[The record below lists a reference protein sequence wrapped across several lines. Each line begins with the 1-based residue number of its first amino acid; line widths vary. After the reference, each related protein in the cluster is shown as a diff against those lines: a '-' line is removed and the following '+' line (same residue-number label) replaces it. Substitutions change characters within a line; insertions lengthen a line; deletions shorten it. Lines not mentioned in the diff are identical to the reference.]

1 MAVNLLTRSVAKQNT
16 LDARRRHLSAQTLA
30 SKHGD
35 PVASVS
41 SRAQPLQVLGTNEE
55 AAMRQAV
62 MVGVVLP
69 AALLL
74 VSGCATKKW
83 VTEYVGKEKVD
94 INSGVDSKMSA
105 ESQRVDQK
113 VDGVDTRLK
122 TTEGTLTQTSETAR
136 GAKERADSAYTK
148 ADETNSRLTRLWSN
162 RNTRSQAETYQVLFG
177 FDKWD
182 LNDGA
187 QTTLV
192 SIIKEMKENPNL
204 TVDLRGYADPVG
216 TYPYNVGLSQRRVG
230 SSVASWSRR
239 GSSFRGS
246 TSSGS
251 DPSPRRDAQRREA
264 QGDRALDGQ
273 QGRVAG

>member
-1 MAVNLLTRSVAKQNT
+1 
-16 LDARRRHLSAQTLA
+16 
-30 SKHGD
+30 
-35 PVASVS
+35 
-41 SRAQPLQVLGTNEE
+41 
-55 AAMRQAV
+55 MRQAV
-62 MVGVVLP
+62 MLGVVLP
-69 AALLL
+69 ATLLL

-94 INSGVDSKMSA
+94 INSGVDSKMTA

-122 TTEGTLTQTSETAR
+122 SAEGTLTQTSETAK
-136 GAKERADSAYTK
+136 GAKDRADSAYTK

-204 TVDLRGYADPVG
+204 TVDLQGYADPVG
-216 TYPYNVGLSQRRVG
+216 TYPYNVGLSQRRVE
-230 SSVASWSRR
+230 SVRR
-239 GSSFRGS
+239 FLVEKGIEL
-246 TSSGS
+246 
-251 DPSPRRDAQRREA
+251 PRINLIGLGPIAEKGTPNAEKRKVTVRLMVNKED
-264 QGDRALDGQ
+264 
-273 QGRVAG
+273 

>member
-1 MAVNLLTRSVAKQNT
+1 
-16 LDARRRHLSAQTLA
+16 
-30 SKHGD
+30 
-35 PVASVS
+35 
-41 SRAQPLQVLGTNEE
+41 
-55 AAMRQAV
+55 MRQAV

-83 VTEYVGKEKVD
+83 VSEYVGKEKVD

-136 GAKERADSAYTK
+136 GAKERADTAYTK

-204 TVDLRGYADPVG
+204 TVDLQGYADPVG
-216 TYPYNVGLSQRRVG
+216 TYPYNVGLSQRRVE
-230 SSVASWSRR
+230 SVRR
-239 GSSFRGS
+239 FLVEKGIEL
-246 TSSGS
+246 
-251 DPSPRRDAQRREA
+251 PRINLIGLGPIAEKGTPNAEKRKVTVRLMVNKED
-264 QGDRALDGQ
+264 
-273 QGRVAG
+273 

>member
-1 MAVNLLTRSVAKQNT
+1 
-16 LDARRRHLSAQTLA
+16 
-30 SKHGD
+30 
-35 PVASVS
+35 
-41 SRAQPLQVLGTNEE
+41 
-55 AAMRQAV
+55 

-83 VTEYVGKEKVD
+83 VTEYVGKEKGD
-94 INSGVDSKMSA
+94 ITSGVDSKMSA

-113 VDGVDTRLK
+113 VDGVDGRLK
-122 TTEGTLTQTSETAR
+122 SAEGTLTQTSETAK
-136 GAKERADSAYTK
+136 GAKERADSAHTK

-204 TVDLRGYADPVG
+204 TVDLQGYADPVG
-216 TYPYNVGLSQRRVG
+216 TYPYNVGLSQRRVE
-230 SSVASWSRR
+230 SVRR
-239 GSSFRGS
+239 FLVEKGIEL
-246 TSSGS
+246 
-251 DPSPRRDAQRREA
+251 PRINLIGLGPIAEKGTPNAEKRKVTVRLMVNKEE
-264 QGDRALDGQ
+264 
-273 QGRVAG
+273 

>member
-1 MAVNLLTRSVAKQNT
+1 
-16 LDARRRHLSAQTLA
+16 
-30 SKHGD
+30 
-35 PVASVS
+35 
-41 SRAQPLQVLGTNEE
+41 
-55 AAMRQAV
+55 MRQAV

-94 INSGVDSKMSA
+94 INSGVDSKMTA

-113 VDGVDTRLK
+113 VEGVDTRLK
-122 TTEGTLTQTSETAR
+122 SAEGTLTQTSETAR
-136 GAKERADSAYTK
+136 GAKERADNAYTK

-204 TVDLRGYADPVG
+204 TVDLQGYADPVG
-216 TYPYNVGLSQRRVG
+216 TYPYNVGLSQRRVE
-230 SSVASWSRR
+230 SVRR
-239 GSSFRGS
+239 FLVEKGIEL
-246 TSSGS
+246 
-251 DPSPRRDAQRREA
+251 PRINLIGLGPIAEKGTPNAEKRKVTVRLMVNKED
-264 QGDRALDGQ
+264 
-273 QGRVAG
+273 

>member
-1 MAVNLLTRSVAKQNT
+1 
-16 LDARRRHLSAQTLA
+16 
-30 SKHGD
+30 
-35 PVASVS
+35 
-41 SRAQPLQVLGTNEE
+41 
-55 AAMRQAV
+55 MRQAV

-83 VTEYVGKEKVD
+83 VTEYIGKEKVD
-94 INSGVDSKMSA
+94 INSGVDSKMTA

-122 TTEGTLTQTSETAR
+122 SAEGTLTQTSETAK
-136 GAKERADSAYTK
+136 GAKDRADNAYTK

-204 TVDLRGYADPVG
+204 TVDLQGYADPVG
-216 TYPYNVGLSQRRVG
+216 TYPYNVGLSQRRVE
-230 SSVASWSRR
+230 SVRR
-239 GSSFRGS
+239 FLVEKGIEL
-246 TSSGS
+246 
-251 DPSPRRDAQRREA
+251 PRINLIGLGPIAEKGTPNAEKRKVTVRLMVNKED
-264 QGDRALDGQ
+264 
-273 QGRVAG
+273 

>member
-1 MAVNLLTRSVAKQNT
+1 
-16 LDARRRHLSAQTLA
+16 
-30 SKHGD
+30 
-35 PVASVS
+35 
-41 SRAQPLQVLGTNEE
+41 
-55 AAMRQAV
+55 MRQAV

-136 GAKERADSAYTK
+136 GAKERADTAYTK

-204 TVDLRGYADPVG
+204 TVDLQGYADPVG
-216 TYPYNVGLSQRRVG
+216 TYPYNVGLSQRRVE
-230 SSVASWSRR
+230 SVRR
-239 GSSFRGS
+239 FLVEKGIEL
-246 TSSGS
+246 
-251 DPSPRRDAQRREA
+251 PRINLIGLGPIAEKGTPNAEKRKVTVRLMVNKEE
-264 QGDRALDGQ
+264 
-273 QGRVAG
+273 

>member
-1 MAVNLLTRSVAKQNT
+1 
-16 LDARRRHLSAQTLA
+16 
-30 SKHGD
+30 
-35 PVASVS
+35 
-41 SRAQPLQVLGTNEE
+41 
-55 AAMRQAV
+55 MRQAV

-105 ESQRVDQK
+105 ESQRVDAK
-113 VDGVDTRLK
+113 VDGVDGRLK
-122 TTEGTLTQTSETAR
+122 SAEGTLTQTSETAK
-136 GAKERADSAYTK
+136 GAKDRADSAYTK

-177 FDKWD
+177 FDKWN

-192 SIIKEMKENPNL
+192 SIVKEMQENPNL
-204 TVDLRGYADPVG
+204 TVDLQGYADPVG
-216 TYPYNVGLSQRRVG
+216 TYPYNVGLSQRRVE
-230 SSVASWSRR
+230 SVRR
-239 GSSFRGS
+239 FLVEKGIEL
-246 TSSGS
+246 
-251 DPSPRRDAQRREA
+251 PRINLIGLGPIAEKGTPNAEKRKVTVRLMVNKED
-264 QGDRALDGQ
+264 
-273 QGRVAG
+273 

>member
-1 MAVNLLTRSVAKQNT
+1 
-16 LDARRRHLSAQTLA
+16 
-30 SKHGD
+30 
-35 PVASVS
+35 
-41 SRAQPLQVLGTNEE
+41 
-55 AAMRQAV
+55 

-83 VTEYVGKEKVD
+83 VSEYVGKEKVD
-94 INSGVDSKMSA
+94 INSGVDSKMTA

-122 TTEGTLTQTSETAR
+122 SAEGTLTQTSETAK
-136 GAKERADSAYTK
+136 GAKDRADNAYTK

-187 QTTLV
+187 QTTLA

-204 TVDLRGYADPVG
+204 TVDLQGYADPVG
-216 TYPYNVGLSQRRVG
+216 TYPYNVGLSQRRVE
-230 SSVASWSRR
+230 SVRR
-239 GSSFRGS
+239 FLVEKGIEL
-246 TSSGS
+246 
-251 DPSPRRDAQRREA
+251 PRINLIGLGPIAEKGTPNAEKRKVTVRLMVNKED
-264 QGDRALDGQ
+264 
-273 QGRVAG
+273 